1 MVKKIVVFLC
11 FFAGATCFISAG
23 LYINRQNA
31 GLEPQKTEET
41 VSKVKSPELLSEIDM
56 TSYVSLP
63 ESFSDIDITE
73 DLDNIE
79 VTDDNVQDVMYEQL
93 DKTADRLGSVQLDSN
108 DNITLI
114 VDYTVTQK
122 GKVKEVKSNF
132 KMAYS
137 DNSKI
142 YNDDVYTALNNA
154 KKGDTVRVTDTTFNG
169 VEDASVDI
177 TISDILNMPY
187 PVTDDYIQN
196 NTEYDS
202 VHDMCSALKN
212 DASGE
217 AKEIARE
224 HTINSLIDT
233 MMEQTTFIQLP
244 ESLIQRELEVLQK
257 DDPNATYEQAK
268 HSLYKVFFIASVIKN
283 DGVAT
288 KTDLEKRYE
297 KLDKSEKEGLSKYE
311 IERKKYLLFEE
322 DVVTSIYKKV
332 QINSQESST
341 GDSDAAEIDNTEN
354 DDNSIE

>member
-1 MVKKIVVFLC
+1 
-11 FFAGATCFISAG
+11 
-23 LYINRQNA
+23 
-31 GLEPQKTEET
+31 
-41 VSKVKSPELLSEIDM
+41 M

-63 ESFSDIDITE
+63 KSFSDIDITE

-93 DKTADRLGSVQLDSN
+93 DKTADRLSTIQADNSN
-108 DNITLI
+108 GDITLI

-137 DNSKI
+137 DKSKV
-142 YNDDVYTALNNA
+142 YGEDVYAALNGA
-154 KKGDTVRVTDTTFNG
+154 EKGKTIRVTDTTFAGFEN
-169 VEDASVDI
+169 ATVDI
-177 TISDILNMPY
+177 TISDILSMPY
-187 PVTDDYIQN
+187 PVTDEYVQN

-257 DDPNATYEQAK
+257 DDPNTTYEQAK
-268 HSLYKVFFIASVIKN
+268 HSLYKIFFIAAVIKN
-283 DGVAT
+283 DNVAT
-288 KTDLEKRYE
+288 KTDMEKRYE

-332 QINSQESST
+332 QINSQEDSGDRANDDSAADDTSNDNTSTESSDSISMDN
-341 GDSDAAEIDNTEN
+341 DSDEE
-354 DDNSIE
+354 

>member
-93 DKTADRLGSVQLDSN
+93 DKTADRLGSVQSASR

-142 YNDDVYTALNNA
+142 YSDDVYTALNNA
-154 KKGDTVRVTDTTFNG
+154 KKGDTVRVTDTNFNG
-169 VEDASVDI
+169 VENVSVDI

-268 HSLYKVFFIASVIKN
+268 HSLYKIFFIASVIKN

-341 GDSDAAEIDNTEN
+341 SSSDAAETDNTE

>member
-93 DKTADRLGSVQLDSN
+93 DKTADRLGSVQSASR

-122 GKVKEVKSNF
+122 GKVKEVKSKF

-137 DNSKI
+137 DNSKT
-142 YNDDVYTALNNA
+142 YSDDVYTALNNA

-268 HSLYKVFFIASVIKN
+268 HSLYKIFFIASVIKN

-341 GDSDAAEIDNTEN
+341 SSSDAAENDNTA

>member
-1 MVKKIVVFLC
+1 MKKGLIAVVLVAVLA
-11 FFAGATCFISAG
+11 AGGAG
-23 LYINRQNA
+23 GYTVY
-31 GLEPQKTEET
+31 QK
-41 VSKVKSPELLSEIDM
+41 KVAEKKYEQDM
-56 TSYVSLP
+56 TKTISSLP
-63 ESFSDIDITE
+63 AITVYEKE
-73 DLDNIE
+73 DLPSVEEEFKGTESNINIDSITPDISGVHTSE
-79 VTDDNVQDVMYEQL
+79 PGEYDVKYTFKDSHGTDR
-93 DKTADRLGSVQLDSN
+93 TA
-108 DNITLI
+108 T
-114 VDYTVTQK
+114 
-122 GKVKEVKSNF
+122 
-132 KMAYS
+132 
-137 DNSKI
+137 
-142 YNDDVYTALNNA
+142 
-154 KKGDTVRVTDTTFNG
+154 
-169 VEDASVDI
+169 VDI

-268 HSLYKVFFIASVIKN
+268 HSLYKIFFIASVIKN

-341 GDSDAAEIDNTEN
+341 SSSDAAENDNTE

>member
-1 MVKKIVVFLC
+1 MVKKIGMFLC
-11 FFAGATCFISAG
+11 FCAGATCFISAG

-93 DKTADRLGSVQLDSN
+93 DKTADRLGLVQSDKGN
-108 DNITLI
+108 NTTLI
-114 VDYTVTQK
+114 VDYTITQK
-122 GKVKEVKSNF
+122 SKVKEVKSNF

-137 DNSKI
+137 DKSKI
-142 YNDDVYTALNNA
+142 YSDDVYTALNNA

-169 VEDASVDI
+169 VENASVDI

-187 PVTDDYIQN
+187 PVTDKYIQN

-257 DDPNATYEQAK
+257 DNPNATYEQAK
-268 HSLYKVFFIASVIKN
+268 HSLYKIFFIASVIKN

-288 KTDLEKRYE
+288 KTDMEKRYE

-341 GDSDAAEIDNTEN
+341 DNSDTAAETDNTG

>member
-1 MVKKIVVFLC
+1 
-11 FFAGATCFISAG
+11 
-23 LYINRQNA
+23 
-31 GLEPQKTEET
+31 
-41 VSKVKSPELLSEIDM
+41 M

-93 DKTADRLGSVQLDSN
+93 DKTADRLGSVQSDRS

-142 YNDDVYTALNNA
+142 YSDDVYTALNNA

-257 DDPNATYEQAK
+257 DDSNATYEQAK
-268 HSLYKVFFIASVIKN
+268 HSLYKIFFIASVIKN

-341 GDSDAAEIDNTEN
+341 SSSDAAENDNTE

>member
-93 DKTADRLGSVQLDSN
+93 DKTADRLGSVQSDSS

-114 VDYTVTQK
+114 VDYTITQK

-142 YNDDVYTALNNA
+142 YSDDVYTALSNA

-169 VEDASVDI
+169 VENASVDI

-257 DDPNATYEQAK
+257 DDSNATYEQAK
-268 HSLYKVFFIASVIKN
+268 HSLYKIFFIASVIKN
-283 DGVAT
+283 DDVAT
-288 KTDLEKRYE
+288 KTDMEKRYE
-297 KLDKSEKEGLSKYE
+297 KLNKSEKEGLSKYE

-332 QINSQESST
+332 QINSQENST
-341 GDSDAAEIDNTEN
+341 DDPDTAAETDNTG

>member
-93 DKTADRLGSVQLDSN
+93 DKTADRLGSVQSASR

-142 YNDDVYTALNNA
+142 YSDDVYTALNNA
-154 KKGDTVRVTDTTFNG
+154 KKGDTVRVTDTNFNG
-169 VEDASVDI
+169 VEDVSVDI

-244 ESLIQRELEVLQK
+244 ESLIQRELEILQK

-268 HSLYKVFFIASVIKN
+268 HSLYKIFFIASVIKN

-341 GDSDAAEIDNTEN
+341 SSSDAAETDNTE

>member
-1 MVKKIVVFLC
+1 MIKEKFLN
-11 FFAGATCFISAG
+11 
-23 LYINRQNA
+23 LVNA
-31 GLEPQKTEET
+31 
-41 VSKVKSPELLSEIDM
+41 
-56 TSYVSLP
+56 
-63 ESFSDIDITE
+63 
-73 DLDNIE
+73 
-79 VTDDNVQDVMYEQL
+79 
-93 DKTADRLGSVQLDSN
+93 
-108 DNITLI
+108 
-114 VDYTVTQK
+114 
-122 GKVKEVKSNF
+122 
-132 KMAYS
+132 
-137 DNSKI
+137 
-142 YNDDVYTALNNA
+142 
-154 KKGDTVRVTDTTFNG
+154 
-169 VEDASVDI
+169 
-177 TISDILNMPY
+177 
-187 PVTDDYIQN
+187 
-196 NTEYDS
+196 YDS

-341 GDSDAAEIDNTEN
+341 GDSDAAEIDNTED

>member
-93 DKTADRLGSVQLDSN
+93 DKTADRLGSVQSASR

-142 YNDDVYTALNNA
+142 YSDDVYTALNNA
-154 KKGDTVRVTDTTFNG
+154 KKGDTVRVTDTNFNG
-169 VEDASVDI
+169 VEDVSVDI

-257 DDPNATYEQAK
+257 DGPNATYEQAK
-268 HSLYKVFFIASVIKN
+268 HSLYKIFFIASVIKN

-341 GDSDAAEIDNTEN
+341 SSSDAAETDNTE

>member
-11 FFAGATCFISAG
+11 FFAGAACFISAG

-31 GLEPQKTEET
+31 GLEPQKTEEN
-41 VSKVKSPELLSEIDM
+41 VSKVEAPELLSELDM

-73 DLDNIE
+73 DLDNID

-93 DKTADRLGSVQLDSN
+93 DKTADRLTFVQDKNSK
-108 DNITLI
+108 DAVTLI
-114 VDYTVTQK
+114 VDYTITQD
-122 GKVKEVKSNF
+122 GKVKEVKNNF
-132 KMAYS
+132 KMTYS
-137 DNSKI
+137 NKSKI
-142 YNDDVYTALNNA
+142 YGDDVYKALNGA
-154 KKGDTVRVTDTTFNG
+154 ETGETVRATDTTFNG
-169 VEDASVDI
+169 AENVNVDI
-177 TISDILNMPY
+177 TISEILNMPY
-187 PVTDDYIQN
+187 PVTDEYVKK

-217 AKEIARE
+217 AKEIARK

-257 DDPNATYEQAK
+257 DDPNATYGQAK
-268 HSLYKVFFIASVIKN
+268 HSLYKIFFIASVIKN
-283 DGVAT
+283 DNVAT
-288 KTDLEKRYE
+288 KTDMEKRYE

-332 QINSQESST
+332 QINSQEGSADSASYNDSSES
-341 GDSDAAEIDNTEN
+341 DSDTDME
-354 DDNSIE
+354 

>member
-93 DKTADRLGSVQLDSN
+93 DKTADRLGSVQSASR

-142 YNDDVYTALNNA
+142 YSDDVYTALNNA

-268 HSLYKVFFIASVIKN
+268 HSLYKIFFIASVIKN

-341 GDSDAAEIDNTEN
+341 GDSDAAEIDNTED

>member
-1 MVKKIVVFLC
+1 MDNKIKAIIAVAVVAVGMIGYTQISKEMNKDPEITGLQAEFVGKVGPGGSLSKNM
-11 FFAGATCFISAG
+11 FKVTGTTEAGKVVQINDFSSKTTTAAENGASCEVNIEAQGQSATVI
-23 LYINRQNA
+23 
-31 GLEPQKTEET
+31 
-41 VSKVKSPELLSEIDM
+41 V
-56 TSYVSLP
+56 
-63 ESFSDIDITE
+63 DITRE
-73 DLDNIE
+73 PVLEENIGYPNE
-79 VTDDNVQDVMYEQL
+79 
-93 DKTADRLGSVQLDSN
+93 K
-108 DNITLI
+108 
-114 VDYTVTQK
+114 
-122 GKVKEVKSNF
+122 
-132 KMAYS
+132 
-137 DNSKI
+137 
-142 YNDDVYTALNNA
+142 LNNA

-268 HSLYKVFFIASVIKN
+268 HSLYKIFFIASVIKN

-311 IERKKYLLFEE
+311 IERKKYILFEE

-341 GDSDAAEIDNTEN
+341 GDSDAAEIDNTED

>member
-1 MVKKIVVFLC
+1 MVKKIVGFLC

-93 DKTADRLGSVQLDSN
+93 DKTADRLGSVQSASR

-142 YNDDVYTALNNA
+142 YSDDVYTALNNA
-154 KKGDTVRVTDTTFNG
+154 KKGDTVRVTDTNFNG
-169 VEDASVDI
+169 VEDVSVDI

-268 HSLYKVFFIASVIKN
+268 HSLYKIFFIASVIKN

-341 GDSDAAEIDNTEN
+341 SSSDAAETDNTE

>member
-93 DKTADRLGSVQLDSN
+93 DKTADRLGSVQSASR

-142 YNDDVYTALNNA
+142 YSDDVYTALNNA
-154 KKGDTVRVTDTTFNG
+154 KKGDTVRVTDTNFNG
-169 VEDASVDI
+169 VEDVSVDI

-268 HSLYKVFFIASVIKN
+268 HSLYKIFFIASVIKN

-341 GDSDAAEIDNTEN
+341 SSSDAAETDNTE

>member
-93 DKTADRLGSVQLDSN
+93 DKTADRLGSVQSASR

-142 YNDDVYTALNNA
+142 YSDDVYTALNNA
-154 KKGDTVRVTDTTFNG
+154 KKGDTVRVTDTNFNG
-169 VEDASVDI
+169 VEDVSVDI

-257 DDPNATYEQAK
+257 DDPNATYKQAK
-268 HSLYKVFFIASVIKN
+268 HSLYKIFFIASVIKN

-297 KLDKSEKEGLSKYE
+297 KLNKSEKEGLSKYE

-341 GDSDAAEIDNTEN
+341 SSSDAAETDNTE

>member
-196 NTEYDS
+196 NTE
-202 VHDMCSALKN
+202 
-212 DASGE
+212 
-217 AKEIARE
+217 
-224 HTINSLIDT
+224 
-233 MMEQTTFIQLP
+233 
-244 ESLIQRELEVLQK
+244 
-257 DDPNATYEQAK
+257 
-268 HSLYKVFFIASVIKN
+268 
-283 DGVAT
+283 
-288 KTDLEKRYE
+288 
-297 KLDKSEKEGLSKYE
+297 
-311 IERKKYLLFEE
+311 
-322 DVVTSIYKKV
+322 
-332 QINSQESST
+332 
-341 GDSDAAEIDNTEN
+341 
-354 DDNSIE
+354 

>member
-93 DKTADRLGSVQLDSN
+93 DKTADRLGSVQSASR

-142 YNDDVYTALNNA
+142 YSDDVYTALNNA
-154 KKGDTVRVTDTTFNG
+154 KKGDTVRVTDTNFNG
-169 VEDASVDI
+169 VEDVSVDI

-268 HSLYKVFFIASVIKN
+268 HSLYKIFFIASVIKN

-288 KTDLEKRYE
+288 KTDLKKRYE

-341 GDSDAAEIDNTEN
+341 SSSDAAETDNTE

>member
-93 DKTADRLGSVQLDSN
+93 DKTADRLGSVQSASR

-142 YNDDVYTALNNA
+142 YSDDVYTALNNA
-154 KKGDTVRVTDTTFNG
+154 KKGDTVRVTDTNFNG
-169 VEDASVDI
+169 VEDVSVDI

-268 HSLYKVFFIASVIKN
+268 HSLYKIFFIASVIKN

-297 KLDKSEKEGLSKYE
+297 KLDKSEKERLSKYE

-341 GDSDAAEIDNTEN
+341 SSSDAAETDNTE

>member
-1 MVKKIVVFLC
+1 
-11 FFAGATCFISAG
+11 
-23 LYINRQNA
+23 
-31 GLEPQKTEET
+31 
-41 VSKVKSPELLSEIDM
+41 
-56 TSYVSLP
+56 
-63 ESFSDIDITE
+63 
-73 DLDNIE
+73 
-79 VTDDNVQDVMYEQL
+79 
-93 DKTADRLGSVQLDSN
+93 
-108 DNITLI
+108 
-114 VDYTVTQK
+114 
-122 GKVKEVKSNF
+122 
-132 KMAYS
+132 MAYS

-142 YNDDVYTALNNA
+142 YGDDVYTALNNA

-268 HSLYKVFFIASVIKN
+268 HSLYKIFFIASVIKN

-341 GDSDAAEIDNTEN
+341 SSSDAAENDNTE

>member
-93 DKTADRLGSVQLDSN
+93 DKTADRLGSVQSASR

-142 YNDDVYTALNNA
+142 YSNDVYTALNNA
-154 KKGDTVRVTDTTFNG
+154 KKGDTVRVTDTNFNG
-169 VEDASVDI
+169 VEDVSVDI

-268 HSLYKVFFIASVIKN
+268 HSLYKIFFIASVIKN

-341 GDSDAAEIDNTEN
+341 SSSDAAETDNTE

>member
-93 DKTADRLGSVQLDSN
+93 DKTADRLGLVQSDKGN
-108 DNITLI
+108 NTTLI
-114 VDYTVTQK
+114 VDYTITQK
-122 GKVKEVKSNF
+122 SKVKEVKSNF

-137 DNSKI
+137 GKSKI
-142 YNDDVYTALNNA
+142 YSDDVYTALNNA

-169 VEDASVDI
+169 VENASVDI

-187 PVTDDYIQN
+187 PVTDKYIQN

-257 DDPNATYEQAK
+257 DNPNATYEQAK
-268 HSLYKVFFIASVIKN
+268 HSLYKIFFIASVIKN

-288 KTDLEKRYE
+288 KTDMEKRYE

-341 GDSDAAEIDNTEN
+341 DNSDTAAETDNTG

>member
-93 DKTADRLGSVQLDSN
+93 DKTADRLGSVQSASR

-137 DNSKI
+137 DNSKT
-142 YNDDVYTALNNA
+142 YSDDVYTALNNA

-268 HSLYKVFFIASVIKN
+268 HSLYKIFFIASVIKN

-311 IERKKYLLFEE
+311 IERKKYLLFED

-341 GDSDAAEIDNTEN
+341 SSSDAAENDNTA

>member
-93 DKTADRLGSVQLDSN
+93 DKTADRLGSVQSASR

-142 YNDDVYTALNNA
+142 YSDDVYTALNNA
-154 KKGDTVRVTDTTFNG
+154 KKGDTVRVTDTNFNG

-268 HSLYKVFFIASVIKN
+268 HSLYKFFFIASVIKN

-341 GDSDAAEIDNTEN
+341 SSSDAAETDNTE